1 MAGWKNNYLCNGM
14 LIKYHNNKP
23 FFKQVKIKT
32 TKVMK
37 RKILFLSGLILSVST
52 MFAQLDF
59 SNTEEIS
66 RSLLSYDYTYTGSH
80 QGVNIL
86 VFETVSNQPLTQGED
101 YEISYQLNGET
112 VQGLQDAGVYTIT
125 VTGTEPAYT
134 GSFTETLTVN
144 KADLATVLVSGVG
157 SSYPYIAAQIQPA
170 IGTVTFNSME
180 VAGDEY
186 TLSYGENTNVSTGGT
201 IVLTAT
207 VDGNFQGTKAVA
219 FTIAAVTLTADMIQP
234 IPDQDYT
241 GSNINPDVIVKI
253 GDAVV
258 PATNYVLFYLDSQ
271 NGAYINVGTYNV
283 TVSPALNLTGNAIVV
298 PFQIIDSPTGLL
310 GETMSAVKLS
320 TSGNILSIKSDD
332 AVSVSVYNLLG
343 QLKYQSNV
351 NVTDT
356 TISLDKGIYL
366 VKAGEVISKI
376 VIR

>member
-1 MAGWKNNYLCNGM
+1 
-14 LIKYHNNKP
+14 
-23 FFKQVKIKT
+23 
-32 TKVMK
+32 MK

-66 RSLLSYDYTYTGSH
+66 RSLLSYDYTYTGSQ

-101 YEISYQLNGET
+101 YEIAYQLNGET

-234 IPDQDYT
+234 IPNQDYT

-258 PATNYVLFYLDSQ
+258 PVANYVLFYLDSQ
-271 NGAYINVGTYNV
+271 DGAYINVGTYNV
-283 TVSPALNLTGNAIVV
+283 TVSPTSNLTGNAIVV

-320 TSGNILSIKSDD
+320 TSGNILSVKSDD

-343 QLKYQSNV
+343 QLKYQSNM